1 MKMTSLLWKQ
11 KIKNFLYQK
20 MENEFK
26 KILIFLEKLN
36 NNLPKKIVLSSELQ
50 EEHNNIKDLNWLNNE
65 TLKHLDLLKK
75 ANPSSI
81 DDIMEQICYCNV
93 NLNTYTWHIESMRDI
108 TAKFIMKDSKN
119 D

>member
-1 MKMTSLLWKQ
+1 MNYVS
-11 KIKNFLYQK
+11 K

-26 KILIFLEKLN
+26 KILTFLEKLN
-36 NNLPKKIVLSSELQ
+36 DNAQKKIISSSELQ

-65 TLKHLDLLKK
+65 TLKHVDLLKK

-81 DDIMEQICYCNV
+81 DDIMGQICYLNV
-93 NLNTYTWHIESMRDI
+93 KLNTYIWHIESMRDI
-108 TAKFIMKDSKN
+108 TEKFIMKDSKN

>member
-1 MKMTSLLWKQ
+1 
-11 KIKNFLYQK
+11 

-36 NNLPKKIVLSSELQ
+36 NNDAKKIVLPSELE

-65 TLKHLDLLKK
+65 TLKHLELLKK
-75 ANPSSI
+75 ANPASI
-81 DDIMEQICYCNV
+81 DDVMGQICYLNLK
-93 NLNTYTWHIESMRDI
+93 LNTYVWHVESMKDI
-108 TAKFIMKDSKN
+108 TEKFIMKDSKN